1 MIIQMQILMILFSL
15 SKTQNYM
22 FLLKLYQQEVIK
34 NNQNFLVQDSKN
46 QFIGMNIKQKVG
58 MIIREINIDIPSN

>member
-1 MIIQMQILMILFSL
+1 
-15 SKTQNYM
+15 M